1 MRHGSEFS
9 ENAEREPLD
18 HDVKGMLVLLL
29 NGNDRE
35 FIQGDQNVSVQLMIV
50 L

>member
-1 MRHGSEFS
+1 MAVTLARMQS
-9 ENAEREPLD
+9 EPLD

-35 FIQGDQNVSVQLMIV
+35 FIQDDQKVSVQLMIV